1 MYEIKILKIRL
12 LNLLALAVC
21 GSAQRPIPSFSFAN
35 YNFKARATLR
45 IAFDLCSLFS
55 TSSNKLH
62 QTHFR
67 PGQAT

>member
-1 MYEIKILKIRL
+1 MKLKSKSAKPIGPG
-12 LNLLALAVC
+12 VC

-67 PGQAT
+67 PGQATL